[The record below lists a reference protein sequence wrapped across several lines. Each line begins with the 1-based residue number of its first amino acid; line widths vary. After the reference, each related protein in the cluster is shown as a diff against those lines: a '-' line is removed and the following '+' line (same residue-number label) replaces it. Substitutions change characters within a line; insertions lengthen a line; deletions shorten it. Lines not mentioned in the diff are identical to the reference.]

1 MRIEDLDLGKPWSAR
16 LLANT
21 PLTPPDAHED
31 VHELLFEAEAPECDF
46 RAGQCVAVA
55 VAGPHEFGQQQHV
68 RLYTVAR
75 TPAELGPRR
84 FSLCVRRC
92 SFLDPYSGERFP
104 GIASNY
110 LCNLKEDSELLLA
123 GPVGLPFLIPND
135 PHTPL
140 LIIGLGTG
148 IAPFRAMLHE
158 LYEARSWQ
166 GRVMLLHGARTGLEA
181 LYSSDV
187 DELAK
192 RVAGFSSVAVV
203 SARPAWGDPED
214 LGAAIRKHRDEVWQL
229 LNEPEVHVY
238 MAGLTRVGEQFDAA
252 LAEGA
257 GGPEAWNARKKAFKA
272 AGRWMSL
279 LY

>member
-1 MRIEDLDLGKPWSAR
+1 MKIEDLDLGDRWPAKLVS
-16 LLANT
+16 NT
-21 PLTPPDAHED
+21 PLTPPKAAEQ
-31 VHELLFEAEAPECDF
+31 VRELLFQANDVERDF
-46 RAGQCVAVA
+46 RAGQCIAVA
-55 VAGPHEFGQQQHV
+55 VAGPHEFGQQEHV

-75 TPAELGPRR
+75 TPAELGPGR

-110 LCNLKEDSELLLA
+110 LCDLQAGSTLLLA
-123 GPVGLPFLIPND
+123 GPVGMPFLIPSD

-148 IAPFRAMLHE
+148 IAPFRSMLRE
-158 LYEARSWQ
+158 LIDERNWQ
-166 GRVMLLHGARTGLEA
+166 GKVMLFHGARTGLESF
-181 LYSSDV
+181 YSSDV
-187 DELAK
+187 AEFAERATGL
-192 RVAGFSSVAVV
+192 SSVAVV
-203 SARPAWGDPED
+203 SSRPAWGDPED
-214 LGAAIRKHRDEVWQL
+214 LAAAVDKHGDEVWQL

-238 MAGLTRVGEQFDAA
+238 MAGLTRLGEQFDAA
-252 LAEGA
+252 MAKAASGA
-257 GGPEAWNARKKAFKA
+257 NAWNARKNELKA

>member
-1 MRIEDLDLGKPWSAR
+1 MRIEDLDLGKPWPAK
-16 LLANT
+16 LVANT
-21 PLTPPDAHED
+21 PLTPPDAREE
-31 VHELLFEAEAPECDF
+31 VRELLFEANDSECDF
-46 RAGQCVAVA
+46 RAGQSVAVA
-55 VAGPHEFGQQQHV
+55 VAGPPEFGQQQHV

-75 TPAELGPRR
+75 TPAELGPGR

-104 GIASNY
+104 GVASNY
-110 LCNLKEDSELLLA
+110 LCDLKAGSELLLA

-135 PHTPL
+135 TDTPL

-158 LYEARSWQ
+158 LYKERDWQ
-166 GRVMLLHGARTGLEA
+166 GRVMLLHGARTGLETI
-181 LYSSDV
+181 YSGDV
-187 DELAK
+187 EEISERA
-192 RVAGFSSVAVV
+192 AGLSTVAVV
-203 SARPAWGDPED
+203 SPRPAWDDPED
-214 LGAAIRKHRDEVWQL
+214 LGAAIDKHRDEVWKL

-252 LAEGA
+252 LAESASGA
-257 GGPEAWNARKKAFKA
+257 ETWEARKEELQAT
-272 AGRWMSL
+272 GRWMSL

>member
-1 MRIEDLDLGKPWSAR
+1 MRIEDLDLGERWPAKVV
-16 LLANT
+16 ANT
-21 PLTPPDAHED
+21 PLTPPQAREE
-31 VHELLFEAEAPECDF
+31 VRELLFEADDPERDF
-46 RAGQCVAVA
+46 RAGQSVAVA
-55 VAGPHEFGQQQHV
+55 VAGPHELGQQEHV

-75 TPAELGPRR
+75 VPAELGPGR

-104 GIASNY
+104 GVASNY
-110 LCNLKEDSELLLA
+110 LCDLKEGSELSLA

-135 PHTPL
+135 PYTPL

-148 IAPFRAMLHE
+148 IAPFRAMLRE
-158 LYEARSWQ
+158 LYEERGWQ
-166 GRVMLLHGARTGLEA
+166 GRVMLFHGARTGLETV
-181 LYSSDV
+181 YSSDV
-187 DELAK
+187 DEITERA
-192 RVAGFSSVAVV
+192 ADFSPVSVV
-203 SARPAWGDPED
+203 SPRPAWGDPED
-214 LGAAIRKHRDEVWQL
+214 LSAAIRKHRDEVWQL

-252 LAEGA
+252 LAEAA
-257 GGPEAWNARKKAFKA
+257 GGAEAWDARKEELKA